1 MRRTRSQIRA
11 AQIAEL
17 AAEQAAHEKSVNDAI
32 KVAAFAR
39 CDAIEQLYELLD
51 VGPERPIRREG
62 KNGTYDVA
70 TDKDEVKRSARLVDA
85 VSALLTAAESY
96 RTTSQLVDSG
106 RGEDSAPAHAE
117 ALSVPLFAAA
127 SSRQLAALQPAD

>member
-17 AAEQAAHEKSVNDAI
+17 AAEQAAHEKSVKDAM

-51 VGPERPIRREG
+51 VKPERPIRREG
-62 KNGTYDVA
+62 KSGAYEVA
-70 TDKDEVKRSARLVDA
+70 TDKDEAKRSARLVDA
-85 VSALLTAAESY
+85 VAALLTAAESH
-96 RTTSQLVDSG
+96 RATSQLVDSG
-106 RGEDSAPAHAE
+106 RGGDGDLAQTE
-117 ALSVPLFAAA
+117 ALIAPRFTGG
-127 SSRQLAALQPAD
+127 SSGQSTALQHAG